1 MKWKIELTSNSQPSF
16 ATVSPAELQ
25 DKTAL
30 FIQGKI
36 DAKNFYF
43 VLKSAFGDKLSFV
56 LPGIYLPYFT

>member
-1 MKWKIELTSNSQPSF
+1 MI
-16 ATVSPAELQ
+16 VSPAELQ

-36 DAKNFYF
+36 DAKSFYF

-56 LPGIYLPYFT
+56 LPGMCLFFSFQPLILSYLRHM